1 MATVHARSQPDTAA
15 AVAATISGGSSSK
28 NRLRDLNSPTPTTAP
43 STTVAT
49 MSPSTLSRLAP
60 ATTKRKRETDDDD
73 DDDISQKETQPRF
86 QVHIQL
92 QPQLHPH
99 RRSTIALHPSQ
110 RFSLIV
116 PELLADSL
124 EVEVGGS
131 SSPRT
136 RVADRFQSLA
146 IEAGYFAVSD
156 TPEKEDESD
165 PSKTNALEAGPLR
178 KRLRRDDSGIDGID
192 GSTINN
198 SNGQRDQME
207 VIVTKD
213 GRIIT
218 DPLRASL
225 TWQDD
230 EITVYDP
237 NDADD
242 DGTGVNGIGFK
253 PPPAVAYDRMLKRRQ
268 QMAAY
273 RKREEREARAQRSL
287 LRTRAHQAAAATA
300 AASSPTSTEKVPVEA
315 VTVAAG
321 ELSPRTPRSRPGFTV
336 AASLTSSP
344 PTTPS
349 PSPARRVRFL
359 ETGPVTIRFTEPD
372 AVPGPPSILSS

>member
-1 MATVHARSQPDTAA
+1 MATVHARAQPDTTAA
-15 AVAATISGGSSSK
+15 GAATASGSSGKS
-28 NRLRDLNSPTPTTAP
+28 RLRNDDSPAP
-43 STTVAT
+43 AT
-49 MSPSTLSRLAP
+49 LPSTLSRP
-60 ATTKRKRETDDDD
+60 VPVTTKRKRETDDDD
-73 DDDISQKETQPRF
+73 NDDDKSSISQTEAQPRI

-99 RRSTIALHPSQ
+99 RRSTIALHPGP

-116 PELLADSL
+116 PEPLADSIQT
-124 EVEVGGS
+124 EVGGS

-156 TPEKEDESD
+156 TTEEEGESNTSEKI
-165 PSKTNALEAGPLR
+165 PLEAGPLR
-178 KRLRRDDSGIDGID
+178 KRLRRNDSGIDGVE
-192 GSTINN
+192 GNTNNN
-198 SNGQRDQME
+198 SDGQRDQTD
-207 VIVTKD
+207 VIATKD
-213 GRIIT
+213 GRIII

-300 AASSPTSTEKVPVEA
+300 AASSPTSAEKVPVEN
-315 VTVAAG
+315 VTAASG
-321 ELSPRTPRSRPGFTV
+321 ELSPRTPRSRSRFIV
-336 AASLTSSP
+336 SASLTSSP
-344 PTTPS
+344 PATPS

-372 AVPGPPSILSS
+372 VVPAPPSILSS